1 MSLTLCFH
9 GPLKGCAC
17 AQTGMHTHVRSGRPQ
32 VCTPESPDLIEAY
45 SFGNE
50 TVTRE
55 TRKAAE
61 SNWNWPPV
69 RVHECVCLCS
79 LFLGVFNV
87 SAKAG
92 KKFSQKPYAKA
103 RRGRRKRTPKIW
115 APLHIISHVEFFF
128 SFFLTYFSVSF
139 WSESQCSVH
148 LLCFISFFTSTSS
161 FPAFLTAVLSSL
173 CWVFFFSSSLLAG
186 VLLDMLHRHRSVKYM
201 PLWPQ
206 FHWQVSYY

>member
-17 AQTGMHTHVRSGRPQ
+17 AQTRMHTHVRSGRPQ

-92 KKFSQKPYAKA
+92 QKFSQKTL
-103 RRGRRKRTPKIW
+103 RKGKKRKEKKNSKNLSTSAHHKSCW
-115 APLHIISHVEFFF
+115 VFF